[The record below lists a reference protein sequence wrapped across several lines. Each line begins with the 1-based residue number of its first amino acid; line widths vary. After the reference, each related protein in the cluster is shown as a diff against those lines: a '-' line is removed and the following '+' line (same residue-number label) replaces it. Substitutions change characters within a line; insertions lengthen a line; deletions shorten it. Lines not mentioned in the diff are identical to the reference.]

1 MTAALAG
8 KIIAILYLITLIV
21 IGFWSSRRIKSRE
34 DYFVASRQLSPILM
48 GIAFFTAVCG
58 VWSYIGAG
66 GVAYGY
72 GIPEWIS
79 FITWI
84 SAVAWVAF
92 LLLPAIVSR
101 ASKYKSTSFTGCIR
115 DMHGGGYSLTAITS
129 VVVVCGYIMGFVG
142 SLKGVGVTL
151 APILGID
158 ANTALLIGGIV
169 IVLYAIMGG
178 LRAVVWTDVA
188 GLVFMVIAFF
198 AVIWMIQGQGGIAE
212 LTNRIN
218 AFNPK
223 LFAPDSGSPYG
234 STILRLWVLFPILY
248 IFYQCLP
255 HQWHYYMS
263 VGLGKRAK
271 SGAAL
276 FTLLAICSVC
286 MIPYLI
292 FLAMGG
298 HVMLPGVLAD
308 ADSVMPMLFQT
319 YAPAAIYVLFT
330 IGVFTAIITTIDGG
344 LLTVAACIDEMLVP
358 LYNKYGLGTT
368 KSVRWGRVVMVIIWA
383 FAMFWAWRSP
393 PAFLVQY
400 LVIGWFGMSAIFA
413 APTVFALWKPGT
425 KWGAFTSI
433 LVGLIVMVVLV
444 VTGKIGPWG
453 IGWLEQPLIAMCFCV
468 PTYYIASAIDRKVR
482 PIPAT

>member
-1 MTAALAG
+1 MTAAMAG
-8 KIIAILYLITLIV
+8 KVIAILYLIALLV
-21 IGFWSSRRIKSRE
+21 IGFISSKRIKSRE
-34 DYFVASRQLSPILM
+34 DYFVAGRQLSPILM

-66 GVAYGY
+66 GCAYGY

-84 SAVAWVAF
+84 SAVAWVAY

-129 VVVVCGYIMGFVG
+129 VVVICGYIMGFVG
-142 SLKGVGVTL
+142 SLKGVGITL

-158 ANTALLIGGIV
+158 VNMALLIGGIV

-198 AVIWMIQGQGGIAE
+198 AVIWMIQGQGGISV
-212 LTNRIN
+212 LTDRIN
-218 AFNPK
+218 AFDPK
-223 LFAPDSGSPYG
+223 LLAPDSGSPYG
-234 STILRLWVLFPILY
+234 ASIFRLWILFPILY

-263 VGLGKRAK
+263 VGLGKRPK

-292 FLAMGG
+292 FLAISG

-308 ADSVMPMLFQT
+308 ADTVMPMLFQT
-319 YAPAAIYVLFT
+319 YAPAALYVLFT

-344 LLTVAACIDEMLVP
+344 LLTVAACIDEMLAP
-358 LYNKYGLGTT
+358 LYSKHHQTAQQ
-368 KSVRWGRVVMVIIWA
+368 SVKWGRIIMIVIWA
-383 FAMFWAWRSP
+383 FAMVWAWRSP

-413 APTVFALWKPGT
+413 APTVFGLWKPGT

-468 PTYYIASAIDRKVR
+468 PTYYIVSAIEKKVR
-482 PIPAT
+482 PIVAT